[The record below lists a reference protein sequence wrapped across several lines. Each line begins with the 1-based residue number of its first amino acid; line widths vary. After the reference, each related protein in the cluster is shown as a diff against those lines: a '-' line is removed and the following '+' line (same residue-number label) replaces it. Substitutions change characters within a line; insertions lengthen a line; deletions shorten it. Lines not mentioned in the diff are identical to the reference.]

1 MTPIVLQIIA
11 KKKTIFSTK
20 TVTVYE
26 GVEIC
31 TLISFTNISNLI
43 SNLTGNINIVDI
55 INICS
60 LPGTDIIISVTLS
73 SLEDEDDAM
82 LMIRSPTYLNSRTY
96 EN

>member
-20 TVTVYE
+20 TVTTYE

-31 TLISFTNISNLI
+31 MVISFANIGNSLSNLV
-43 SNLTGNINIVDI
+43 GNINIVDI